1 MERIGAYLEEL
12 SPMEQ
17 PAASRPAT
25 NYLLGPYL
33 ANGGSRNNGYHYD
46 DEEPLTDASN
56 SRDHSATA
64 SLLSAELANE
74 IATKNAKKFRSYSA
88 SSSPYISNYRLP
100 NSKHVTNRHHQSRHD
115 ESAQKP
121 AFMAMEPMTQYQ
133 IHVGN
138 NNVAKAS
145 FHRSLGHLIETDDS
159 GGPSDQRG
167 SNNFHHGIS
176 YENGGFI
183 RQHQSRYS
191 DRSPRTFKKSSV
203 ELSQDCGASSSET
216 IMEERDSDKRD
227 MNNSVN
233 DKVDNIWTAIY
244 DYEPRELDEIPLKRG
259 DFVRVLSQDV
269 SLSGDAG
276 WWVGSVGE
284 YCGIFPSNFVTK
296 VTKADLREPPKIS
309 YEELSLAEVVG
320 AGGFGRVHRATW
332 KGREVA
338 VKAVNTDDDIETTIQ
353 SVQREATLFWLLR
366 HKNIVALLGVC
377 LAPPN
382 ICLVMEYAR
391 GGPLNRELAKHRG
404 QIRPSVLLNWAMQ
417 IADGMHYLHHGAG
430 ATIIHRDLKSSNGK
444 CNDVFSLNFLSS
456 LTKWIHNLCIHFH
469 TLKATVSSFILILEA
484 TEPGDD
490 FMNKTLKITDF
501 GLAREVYNTT
511 NMSQGGTYAWMAPEA
526 IKGCQFSTASDV
538 WSYGV
543 VLWELLTGETPY
555 KGMDGLAIIYCV
567 GVQKISLHIPRT
579 CPGSW
584 RKLMEACWAVDPH
597 QRPSF
602 GAIRQELE
610 LIAASPFL
618 FQQEEFYSMQES
630 WRSEIS
636 EMVMEIRNKEREL
649 LSLEEELKKMEMIQ
663 QIQQQQQQMKE
674 ENLRRREEAI
684 RQREL
689 EVMQRE
695 IVIALLSQTSQP
707 TPKPTPKKRRGKFR
721 AKALGKKEASQII
734 SSPSD
739 FRHTLTVQPADRS
752 KGIRSFSSPETPPGS
767 PLPRTFVLPSEGTK
781 GKTWG
786 PSSIHQKERGKI
798 ISKVAESPK
807 RWSKSAPNLDK
818 SQKSLSVSSGGPS
831 RSDSCE
837 NERLV
842 GSVPFIQLPNSAT
855 QEPRRAKKLS
865 PIQQALYNTAAII
878 AMLTGFDIR
887 KQKNQAQTTSATEEA
902 DTGPHQIVFLN
913 KGFQNSGFGDSD
925 SDLNDA
931 LTLSS
936 APAALMGSGKSSH
949 TTYHNLQ
956 HQYRPSLW
964 TPGKS
969 DGVSDSSVSQSS
981 MSSNIPHKSIPLI
994 ATNGIAHQ
1002 HDRRNKSATST
1013 PSRSALTTPTHRKY
1027 SPAHS
1032 HTNESENE
1040 NVQIQS
1046 PSGNRSKP
1054 HHGLAKGQHRILPN
1068 FEPGLQKR
1076 KRGSAGTKHIYFVNE
1091 NGEVVSVNPFIHETG
1106 GYHYTTE
1113 EMQQHPHPPV
1123 TYFTQTSSRSNPYS
1137 SPYRRAISNPSDR
1150 MIDTENSYFSS
1161 LVTHGLGPSNQRS
1174 TNPFISDQQQQQQQH
1189 HVYHN
1194 PLVYGNQVFEE
1205 FSPCDDAFDG
1215 RDEVLV
1221 GTMSNMRLGSGSGES
1236 GYHGAFQDTNP
1247 NSPLSSSTSASTNPR
1262 TPLRH
1267 VSPMYSHQRTP
1278 SNLSNASSGS
1288 FGMNPSF
1295 EGDSIVSG
1303 IPAHRSSYEYGYEF
1317 RTPLTP
1323 KLTPNPQRHQ
1333 SGNNML
1339 VTERPATLELPRP
1352 LRSSLRKYN
1361 YSRNQGPSYNWGGD
1375 SGGGMTNVE
1384 TPPDS
1389 SLSEDSSY
1397 VSAKDSSLASM
1408 SSQHSN
1414 PVARVRFSPIAMV
1427 CRDPM
1432 DLPVMDRTM
1441 PLQPYRNVHSAGA
1454 ASRAEYTPKLRKNMS
1469 DYGKFEFLRNF

>member
-1 MERIGAYLEEL
+1 
-12 SPMEQ
+12 MEQ
-17 PAASRPAT
+17 QTASRA
-25 NYLLGPYL
+25 NYLLGPFL
-33 ANGGSRNNGYHYD
+33 ANGGSRNNGYHYE
-46 DEEPLTDASN
+46 DEEPLTDTSN
-56 SRDHSATA
+56 SRDHSTTA
-64 SLLSAELANE
+64 SLYSTELANE
-74 IATKNAKKFRSYSA
+74 IAIKNAKKFRSYSA

-100 NSKHVTNRHHQSRHD
+100 NSQQVTNRHHQSRKED
-115 ESAQKP
+115 PAPKP
-121 AFMAMEPMTQYQ
+121 AFMGVEPMVQYQ
-133 IHVGN
+133 LHVGN
-138 NNVAKAS
+138 NNVAKTS
-145 FHRSLGHLIETDDS
+145 FHRSLGHLIESEDNSGSTDH
-159 GGPSDQRG
+159 QRRT
-167 SNNFHHGIS
+167 NFHPGIS

-216 IMEERDSDKRD
+216 IMEERDVDKRE
-227 MNNSVN
+227 MSGSVN
-233 DKVDNIWTAIY
+233 DKGDNIWTAIY

-259 DFVRVLSQDV
+259 DIVRVLSQDIV
-269 SLSGDAG
+269 LSGDAG

-309 YEELSLAEVVG
+309 YEELQLAEVVG

-332 KGREVA
+332 KGKEVA
-338 VKAVNTDDDIETTIQ
+338 VKAVNTDEDIETTIQ

-377 LAPPN
+377 LVPPN

-417 IADGMHYLHHGAG
+417 IADGMDYLHHGAG
-430 ATIIHRDLKSSNGK
+430 ATIIHRDLKSSN
-444 CNDVFSLNFLSS
+444 V
-456 LTKWIHNLCIHFH
+456 
-469 TLKATVSSFILILEA
+469 LILEP

-490 FMNKTLKITDF
+490 FLNKTLKITDF

-579 CPGSW
+579 CPASW
-584 RKLMEACWAVDPH
+584 RKLMEACWAGDPH

-610 LIAASPFL
+610 SIAASPFL

-695 IVIALLSQTSQP
+695 IVIALLQQTSQP
-707 TPKPTPKKRRGKFR
+707 TPKPTPKKRKGKFR

-752 KGIRSFSSPETPPGS
+752 KGLRSFSSPETPPGS
-767 PLPRTFVLPSEGTK
+767 PLPRTFVLPSDGSK

-818 SQKSLSVSSGGPS
+818 SQKSLSVSSGPS

-842 GSVPFIQLPNSAT
+842 GSVPFIQLPNCAT
-855 QEPRRAKKLS
+855 QEQKRAKKLS
-865 PIQQALYNTAAII
+865 PVQQALYNTAAII

-887 KQKNQAQTTSATEEA
+887 KRSTQAQPTSATEEA

-913 KGFQNSGFGDSD
+913 KGFQNTGFGDSD
-925 SDLNDA
+925 SELNEA

-936 APAALMGSGKSSH
+936 APAALMGSGKPTSSH
-949 TTYHNLQ
+949 TTYHNMHH

-994 ATNGIAHQ
+994 ATNGIAHHQ
-1002 HDRRNKSATST
+1002 DRRNKSATST
-1013 PSRSALTTPTHRKY
+1013 PSRSALNTPTHRKY

-1032 HTNESENE
+1032 HSNESE
-1040 NVQIQS
+1040 
-1046 PSGNRSKP
+1046 
-1054 HHGLAKGQHRILPN
+1054 
-1068 FEPGLQKR
+1068 
-1076 KRGSAGTKHIYFVNE
+1076 IYFVNE
-1091 NGEVVSVNPFIHETG
+1091 NGEVVSVNPFLHETG
-1106 GYHYTTE
+1106 GYHYSTE

-1150 MIDTENSYFSS
+1150 MIETENSYFSS
-1161 LVTHGLGPSNQRS
+1161 LVTHGLGPGNHRA
-1174 TNPFISDQQQQQQQH
+1174 TNPFLSDHPQQN

-1205 FSPCDDAFDG
+1205 FSPSDDAFDG

-1221 GTMSNMRLGSGSGES
+1221 ETLGSMRLGSGSGES

-1247 NSPLSSSTSASTNPR
+1247 NSPLSSSASASTNPR

-1267 VSPMYSHQRTP
+1267 MPPMYSHQRTP

-1295 EGDSIVSG
+1295 EGDNAVSG
-1303 IPAHRSSYEYGYEF
+1303 IPPHRSSYEYGYEF

-1323 KLTPNPQRHQ
+1323 KLTPSHASRHQ
-1333 SGNNML
+1333 PGNPTTNML

-1361 YSRNQGPSYNWGGD
+1361 YSRNSGPSYNWGGD

-1454 ASRAEYTPKLRKNMS
+1454 ASRAEYAPKLRKNMS